1 MQLRSSIVSNHD
13 CDRAGSCFPLIF
25 CRMKI
30 LRQMGELIIMCTIT
44 ALLLSLT
51 FLGPVLCILTE
62 NPLKVMYY
70 RGRAWRVR
78 LIEWRKRTREKRSK
92 EALNMANTGANAS
105 QLRRAVLAI
114 ATDLEKEGIVSKD
127 PEPSRFVSEPFSLV
141 FGSPEVAA
149 GGMAAHM
156 RIEQSL
162 LFSRLAQG
170 VSAIV
175 QEVSRFGTDEDKEC
189 LEYVLYKEAGS
200 DVPIQDGWDG
210 WFVNGKRDCDRHGRL
225 LESRKRPD
233 GTGMR
238 LADFVAHKNVI
249 ASNLN
254 EAHVVALRLY
264 STAAFKSLNT
274 PLRRLGEDAEPH
286 KMPVTVA
293 LIDDAVKKLR
303 SVDASQGLG
312 KMDLFR
318 GMSNVKV
325 SKELYE
331 KGGAELA
338 PMSTTPNLGVAI
350 EYASGGEH
358 AVIMRLRTTSHMNR
372 GADISFLSAFPSE
385 EEILFPP
392 LTYLRPLGTMRV
404 KKGKRNYV
412 IVDVEPQL

>member
-1 MQLRSSIVSNHD
+1 
-13 CDRAGSCFPLIF
+13 
-25 CRMKI
+25 
-30 LRQMGELIIMCTIT
+30 
-44 ALLLSLT
+44 
-51 FLGPVLCILTE
+51 
-62 NPLKVMYY
+62 
-70 RGRAWRVR
+70 
-78 LIEWRKRTREKRSK
+78 
-92 EALNMANTGANAS
+92 MA
-105 QLRRAVLAI
+105 
-114 ATDLEKEGIVSKD
+114 
-127 PEPSRFVSEPFSLV
+127 
-141 FGSPEVAA
+141 
-149 GGMAAHM
+149 
-156 RIEQSL
+156 
-162 LFSRLAQG
+162 
-170 VSAIV
+170 
-175 QEVSRFGTDEDKEC
+175 
-189 LEYVLYKEAGS
+189 
-200 DVPIQDGWDG
+200 
-210 WFVNGKRDCDRHGRL
+210 
-225 LESRKRPD
+225 PD
-233 GTGMR
+233 A

-325 SKELYE
+325 SKEPYE

-358 AVIMRLRTTSHMNR
+358 AVISVAAHHIAHESWRRHLVPLRS
-372 GADISFLSAFPSE
+372 LSE

-392 LTYLRPLGTMRV
+392 LTYLRPLGTMT
-404 KKGKRNYV
+404 
-412 IVDVEPQL
+412 